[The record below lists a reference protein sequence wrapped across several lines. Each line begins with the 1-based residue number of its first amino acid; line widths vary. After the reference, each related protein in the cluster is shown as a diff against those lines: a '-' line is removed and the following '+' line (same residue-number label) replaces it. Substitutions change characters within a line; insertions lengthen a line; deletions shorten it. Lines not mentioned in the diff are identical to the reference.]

1 MQIFFLF
8 RQLDIT
14 FLFCDVD
21 ISTVS
26 VRKAVEEIEAA
37 ESTHAPFD
45 TGLGTNR
52 TDKLMSVFLLI
63 LRRIECIDKFYP

>member
-1 MQIFFLF
+1 MDKCFLF
-8 RQLDIT
+8 GQLDVA
-14 FLFCDVD
+14 FRLCDID
-21 ISTVS
+21 IPIVA
-26 VRKAVEEIEAA
+26 VLEAVEEIEAA

-52 TDKLMSVFLLI
+52 TDELMSVFLLI